1 MVNLAI
7 ITIVRANRA
16 ELKPIRFYFFR
27 RIGMNP
33 TPVIVNADSTYG
45 RIIIYTDVE
54 EVTKDNVLEIF
65 ETAYSEHQKNAMR
78 EEFLFSYTRGKQP
91 IIERKKDIR
100 PDINEKLVINI
111 ASRIVDTHVGY
122 CFGNPITYVQRGK
135 VENDTRKPET
145 TSDEDNNYIAMINK
159 MMAEQG
165 KAKKDVDLARDYMI
179 CGLGYQMVWKNDNKN
194 DYSPFKI
201 TTLNPRTTF
210 VIYKN
215 DAFREPLM
223 GCTYFQHADGSITAT
238 MYTNKLCFKLTKFVT
253 NDSTYQGLTETPN
266 ILGEIPII
274 EFEHVDRMGVFE
286 KVISILDKANVLNSD
301 RINDVAQ
308 HVQSLLWLHNC
319 MIDED
324 KKKKLVDGD
333 GVIVTK
339 SNGDGKEAKIA
350 YLSQVLD
357 QSQVQTFADFLYRQV
372 EEITSTPSWQEA
384 SGGSTTGAMQLSNGW
399 QSLELSAKTVEQ
411 QFTEPENQILRLVAK
426 VIELDER
433 GYSKIKNID
442 VSDIEPHFTRNKNYD
457 LVSKTNALSTLLKAG
472 VDGLWAFQTV
482 GLFSDSEQAWI
493 DSKDIIE
500 KVQENLA
507 KDEPKQ
513 TNPNNADTDEFGNG
527 GANNDPKEKI
537 KESVQPSAV
546 AQVENT

>member
-1 MVNLAI
+1 MRTVALFCWRIVMLIPSVVLNTDSEYGRIKIYADVETITEENVVEIFNSAYFLHQNNAI
-7 ITIVRANRA
+7 KEDWLFAYERGKQDILNR
-16 ELKPIRFYFFR
+16 EKPIR
-27 RIGMNP
+27 
-33 TPVIVNADSTYG
+33 S
-45 RIIIYTDVE
+45 
-54 EVTKDNVLEIF
+54 
-65 ETAYSEHQKNAMR
+65 
-78 EEFLFSYTRGKQP
+78 
-91 IIERKKDIR
+91 
-100 PDINEKLVINI
+100 DINEKLVINK
-111 ASRIVDTHVGY
+111 ASQIVDIHVGY

-135 VENDTRKPET
+135 VEDDARKPLT
-145 TSDEDNNYIAMINK
+145 TADDDNNYIAMINK

-179 CGLGYQMVWKNDNKN
+179 CGLGYQMVWKNDKPNQ
-194 DYSPFKI
+194 YSPFKI
-201 TTLNPRTTF
+201 STLNPRTTF
-210 VIYKN
+210 VVYKN

-223 GCTYFQHADGSITAT
+223 GCTYIVHADGSITAT
-238 MYTNKLCFKLTKFVT
+238 MYTPKNCFKLTRFVT
-253 NDSTYQGLTETPN
+253 SDKTYRGLEVTPN

-274 EFEHVDRMGVFE
+274 EFEHIDRMGVFE

-319 MIDED
+319 MIDDD
-324 KKKKLVDGD
+324 KRKKLVDGD

-357 QSQVQTFADFLYRQV
+357 ESQVQTFADFLYRQV

-399 QSLELSAKTVEQ
+399 QSLELSAKSVEQ
-411 QFTEPENQILRLVAK
+411 NFIEPENQILRLVAK
-426 VIELDER
+426 VIELDNR
-433 GYSKIKNID
+433 GYSKIKKVD

-457 LVSKTNALSTLLKAG
+457 LVSKANALSTLLNAG

-493 DSKDIIE
+493 DSKEIIE
-500 KVQENLA
+500 KLQKN
-507 KDEPKQ
+507 Q
-513 TNPNNADTDEFGNG
+513 TKSQQTSNNADVSENG
-527 GANNDPKEKI
+527 RGGENNDPKPKVE
-537 KESVQPSAV
+537 ESIQPSAV
-546 AQVENT
+546 AQVENS